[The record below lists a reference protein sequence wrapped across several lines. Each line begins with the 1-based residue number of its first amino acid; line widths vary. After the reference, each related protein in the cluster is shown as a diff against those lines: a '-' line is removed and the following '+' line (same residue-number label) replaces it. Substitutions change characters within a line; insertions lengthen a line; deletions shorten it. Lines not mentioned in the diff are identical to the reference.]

1 MKSCMKV
8 YVNKNM
14 NVVTT
19 RIRTRTRTKFVF
31 TTASSFFIPA
41 AAFCQSGIAGDIS
54 GLQSVLDNIYSQ
66 MLPLCSSLIGVGR
79 GIAGFAATWYIAY
92 RVWGHIAKAEPIDF
106 YPLFRP
112 FVIGFCILIF
122 PSVIGLMNAVL
133 QPTVTAT
140 TGMVSDSDA
149 AITLLLAQKQQAV
162 QNSDFYKMYV
172 GPDGNGDR
180 EKWYEYTHPDDPTG
194 ANEGTFESI
203 GNDIRFAMAKMSY
216 NFRNAIKEFMSEVLQ
231 VLYEAAGLCVNTI
244 RTFYLVVLAIL
255 GPLVFGFSVFDGL
268 EFTLRTWLAR
278 YINVF
283 LWLPVANIFGSIIG
297 KIQQNMIQL
306 DINQIQANG
315 DTYFSSTDTAYLV
328 FLIIGIIGYF
338 TVPSVAKYIVHAGG
352 NSPLLSRTTSLFNSA
367 ASATISTA
375 GMVAEK
381 GAALSGDLIRGG
393 LTTHRGDAGKNEP
406 GISGSNIESGGYMA
420 GRLSG
425 RTDRDKPV

>member
-1 MKSCMKV
+1 MKFCVKV
-8 YVNKNM
+8 FIIRNKN
-14 NVVTT
+14 VGAQ
-19 RIRTRTRTKFVF
+19 RIKFAITIAV
-31 TTASSFFIPA
+31 SFLIPA
-41 AAFCQSGIAGDIS
+41 GAFCQSGIAGDIS
-54 GLQSVLDNIYSQ
+54 GLQSVLDNVYSQ

-92 RVWGHIAKAEPIDF
+92 RVWGHIANAEPIDF

-122 PSVIGLMNAVL
+122 PSVISLMNAVL

-140 TGMVSDSDA
+140 SGMVSDSDT
-149 AITLLLAQKQQAV
+149 AIALLLAQKQQAV
-162 QNSDFYKMYV
+162 QNSDFYKMYI

-194 ANEGTFESI
+194 VNEGTFESI

-268 EFTLRTWLAR
+268 QHTLSAWLAR

-315 DTYFSSTDTAYLV
+315 DTYFSSTDTAYLI

-338 TVPSVAKYIVHAGG
+338 TVPSVANYIVHAGG
-352 NSPLLSRTTSLFNSA
+352 NSRLLSRTTSFFSSA
-367 ASATISTA
+367 AGTTVTTA
-375 GMVAEK
+375 ASVARQ
-381 GAALSGDLIRGG
+381 GAVLSGDLVVGG
-393 LTTHRGDAGKNEP
+393 GSSHRSDAGKNEP
-406 GISGSNIESGGYMA
+406 GVTGSNIESGGYMA
-420 GRLSG
+420 KKLSG
-425 RTDRDKPV
+425 RIDRDKQA